1 MNQPPTVAMRV
12 FPLLAVLVATGAHAQ
27 HPRLVTTAPSQD
39 SVAITSPLHDTT
51 EAIAD
56 AHTEPA
62 DQVPSGQHHASMP
75 ATPPVHQPYQP
86 ATPLQVGDATRNL
99 IRLQASG
106 QSAAPQLPMLG
117 HASSAAYQRYLKSFT
132 HNIPEFFD
140 TTVSST
146 GSTGSR

>member
-62 DQVPSGQHHASMP
+62 DQVSTMPQCLQH
-75 ATPPVHQPYQP
+75 
-86 ATPLQVGDATRNL
+86 
-99 IRLQASG
+99 RLSI
-106 QSAAPQLPMLG
+106 SPT
-117 HASSAAYQRYLKSFT
+117 SRQRLC
-132 HNIPEFFD
+132 
-140 TTVSST
+140 
-146 GSTGSR
+146 R